1 MSLECHLFQKYVQ
14 ELVFNICDIYI
25 LKVEKDDLIELKTK
39 TLILAT
45 LCNNEIKAF
54 LKEHITVGF

>member
-14 ELVFNICDIYI
+14 ELAFNICDIYI
-25 LKVEKDDLIELKTK
+25 LKVEKDDTIGLKTD

-54 LKEHITVGF
+54 LKKHIAVEF

>member
-45 LCNNEIKAF
+45 LCNNEIKDF
-54 LKEHITVGF
+54 